1 MASAKQKAWLL
12 RLYDLSET
20 VVAESDLKLLFADM
34 RWTSDEIDGQMR
46 EMRMMPITERERQIF
61 KNANIPIPD
70 DVKNVA
76 DVVIALKNLYN
87 RGELKAEEKKSRL
100 HTKRRKTSQDISVAS
115 VSTASDTPT
124 VEPSQESQSVDGGPS
139 TS

>member
-1 MASAKQKAWLL
+1 
-12 RLYDLSET
+12 
-20 VVAESDLKLLFADM
+20 M
-34 RWTSDEIDGQMR
+34 RWTSDEIDGHMQ
-46 EMRMMPITERERQIF
+46 EMRLMPITERERQIF
-61 KNANIPIPD
+61 RDANIPIPD

-76 DVVIALKNLYN
+76 DAAIALKNLYN
-87 RGELKAEEKKSRL
+87 RGELKAEEKKSCQ

-124 VEPSQESQSVDGGPS
+124 VQPSQESQSVDGGPP

>member
-1 MASAKQKAWLL
+1 MAYAKQKAWLL

-20 VVAESDLKLLFADM
+20 VVAESELKLLFADM
-34 RWTSDEIDGQMR
+34 QWTSDEIDGHLR
-46 EMRMMPITERERQIF
+46 EMRQMPITERERQIF
-61 KNANIPIPD
+61 KDANIPIPD
-70 DVKNVA
+70 EVKNAA
-76 DVVIALKNLYN
+76 DAAIALKNLYD

-100 HTKRRKTSQDISVAS
+100 HTKLKRTSQDISVAS

-124 VEPSQESQSVDGGPS
+124 VQPFQESQSVDGGPS

>member
-20 VVAESDLKLLFADM
+20 VVAESELKLFFADM

-46 EMRMMPITERERQIF
+46 EMRMMPIIKRERRIF
-61 KNANIPIPD
+61 SDANIPIQD

-76 DVVIALKNLYN
+76 GAAIALKNLYN
-87 RGELKAEEKKSRL
+87 RGELKNG
-100 HTKRRKTSQDISVAS
+100 RRSLVY
-115 VSTASDTPT
+115 
-124 VEPSQESQSVDGGPS
+124 
-139 TS
+139 